1 MLRQKKYLS
10 KVNSILTKE
19 LNLKKFLIRQRIST
33 HAILALLSG
42 KQTYLIGKMS
52 QMIIRESSDFSNTS
66 LDDEIDYWERENK
79 NYYREVAASTDKVD
93 KRIVDLYLLRKAG
106 Q

>member
-1 MLRQKKYLS
+1 
-10 KVNSILTKE
+10 
-19 LNLKKFLIRQRIST
+19 
-33 HAILALLSG
+33 
-42 KQTYLIGKMS
+42 
-52 QMIIRESSDFSNTS
+52 MIIRDSTDFSNTS

-79 NYYREVAASTDKVD
+79 NYYRAVATSTDKVD

>member
-1 MLRQKKYLS
+1 
-10 KVNSILTKE
+10 
-19 LNLKKFLIRQRIST
+19 
-33 HAILALLSG
+33 
-42 KQTYLIGKMS
+42 
-52 QMIIRESSDFSNTS
+52 MIIRESSDFSNTS